1 LQDVVVVATG
11 QQIHPDPEG
20 KPTSVNNVV
29 TLLLTPADSEK
40 LVLAT
45 SLGAIH
51 FVLRNGADKEQTASS
66 SVGLAE
72 LTGTTDA
79 PDTANTAV
87 STPLHAKPYQVETV
101 LGDKQ
106 VVKTFY

>member
-1 LQDVVVVATG
+1 VLQDVVVVAAG
-11 QQIHPDPEG
+11 QQIRPDPEG

-45 SLGAIH
+45 NLGAIR
-51 FVLRNGADKEQTASS
+51 FVLRNGADTGLATSS
-66 SVGLAE
+66 SVGLDE
-72 LTGTTDA
+72 LTGTVNSAGVLDG
-79 PDTANTAV
+79 ANK
-87 STPLHAKPYQVETV
+87 PQRPKPYQVVTV